1 MSDSPSPSAGARRR
15 LDAELVSRGIAET
28 RAKAQGLILAGRVLL
43 SGAVCGKCGT
53 PVKEGAGIALLPDTR
68 PFASRGGGKLSGAL
82 DDFGVDPAGRAALDV
97 GASTGGFTDCLL
109 MRGASRVYAVD
120 VGERLLDDRLLRD
133 PRVVSLEKVN
143 FRHATADLLPEK
155 VTLAVVDVSFIS
167 LRHILPVLPRFLA
180 PGAEVLPLVK
190 PQFEVGKGRVG
201 KGGVVRDDALRREAV
216 NGIAAFARES
226 GYELLGEAESRVPG
240 PKGNREVFLHLRWA
254 EPINCAKGVAG
265 GSTKRRLERSG
276 DMDVGNE
283 RRRR

>member
-1 MSDSPSPSAGARRR
+1 MSDSHPLPAGARRR

-28 RAKAQGLILAGRVLL
+28 RAKAQGLILAGRVQVD
-43 SGAVCGKCGT
+43 GAVCTKCGT
-53 PVKEGAGIALLPDTR
+53 PVKDGAGISLLPAPR

-82 DDFGVDPAGRAALDV
+82 DDFGIDVAGRVALDV

-109 MRGASRVYAVD
+109 RRGAFRVYAVD

-143 FRHATADLLPEK
+143 FRHADADLLPET

-167 LRHILPVLPRFLA
+167 LRHILPVLARFLA
-180 PGAEVLPLVK
+180 PDAEVLPLVK

-216 NGIAAFARES
+216 DGIAAFARET
-226 GYELLGEAESRVPG
+226 GYEVLGEAESRVPG
-240 PKGNREVFLHLRWA
+240 PKGNREMFLHLRWR
-254 EPINCAKGVAG
+254 G
-265 GSTKRRLERSG
+265 
-276 DMDVGNE
+276 
-283 RRRR
+283 

>member
-1 MSDSPSPSAGARRR
+1 LSDSPPLSAGVRRR

-28 RAKAQGLILAGRVLL
+28 RAKARGLILAGRILVE
-43 SGAVCGKCGT
+43 GAVCTKCGT
-53 PVKEGAGIALLPDTR
+53 PVKGGAGISLLPAPR

-82 DDFGVDPAGRAALDV
+82 DDFGVDVAGRVALDV

-109 MRGASRVYAVD
+109 RRGAFRVYAVD

-143 FRHATADLLPEK
+143 FRHANAGLLPEH

-167 LRHILPVLPRFLA
+167 LRHILPVLPLFLA

-216 NGIAAFARES
+216 DGIAAFARET
-226 GYELLGEAESRVPG
+226 GYEVLGEAESRVPG
-240 PKGNREVFLHLRWA
+240 PKGNREVFLHLRWQ
-254 EPINCAKGVAG
+254 
-265 GSTKRRLERSG
+265 ERSA
-276 DMDVGNE
+276 
-283 RRRR
+283 

>member
-1 MSDSPSPSAGARRR
+1 MSDSPRPAAGARRR

-43 SGAVCGKCGT
+43 AGVVCTKCGT
-53 PVKEGAGIALLPDTR
+53 PVKDVADVALLPAPR

-82 DDFGVDPAGRAALDV
+82 DDFGIDPTGRVTLDV

-109 MRGASRVYAVD
+109 RRGASRVYAVD
-120 VGERLLDDRLLRD
+120 VGERLLDERLLRD

-143 FRHATADLLPEK
+143 FRHAGGDLLPEK

-167 LRHILPVLPRFLA
+167 LRHILPVLPCFLA
-180 PGAEVLPLVK
+180 PGAEALPLVK

-216 NGIAAFARES
+216 DGIAAFARET
-226 GYELLGEAESRVPG
+226 GYDLLDEAESRVPG
-240 PKGNREVFLHLRWA
+240 PKGNREVFLHLRW
-254 EPINCAKGVAG
+254 KGPLDFG
-265 GSTKRRLERSG
+265 GGGR
-276 DMDVGNE
+276 
-283 RRRR
+283 